1 MRIGP
6 LDIEAISVGGLET
19 CIELPAWNLAFDIGR
34 CPPGAVRRQRLFLT
48 HCHMDHAGGLAYH
61 AATRDLMAMQP
72 PTYYVPRENFEDLRE
87 LFDVWRRLDRSA
99 LPCELVPVAPGDS
112 VPIGRNLIVAPFRS
126 PHRVHCQGYAIRAKR
141 SKLKAEYVGMEG
153 AELGR
158 RKLAGERITDEVE
171 AIEFAFTGDT
181 LIEVV
186 EREEMVRTA
195 RVLVMECTFLDDRV
209 PVAKSRES
217 GHVHLDELVERVD
230 LFANERILLTHFSAR
245 YSRREITE
253 ILERRL
259 PESLKARVTALL
271 PPLPER

>member
-1 MRIGP
+1 MKP
-6 LDIEAISVGGLET
+6 LQPLLELR
-19 CIELPAWNLAFDIGR
+19 CGEENLP
-34 CPPGAVRRQRLFLT
+34 
-48 HCHMDHAGGLAYH
+48 
-61 AATRDLMAMQP
+61 
-72 PTYYVPRENFEDLRE
+72 
-87 LFDVWRRLDRSA
+87 
-99 LPCELVPVAPGDS
+99 
-112 VPIGRNLIVAPFRS
+112 
-126 PHRVHCQGYAIRAKR
+126 
-141 SKLKAEYVGMEG
+141 
-153 AELGR
+153 
-158 RKLAGERITDEVE
+158 GERITDEVE